1 MFLAMPLVMGS
12 WWAFLAMIPYV
23 LAIVTR
29 IKDEEMLLTKELE
42 GYQEYKEKVRWRLIP
57 YIW

>member
-1 MFLAMPLVMGS
+1 
-12 WWAFLAMIPYV
+12 MIPYV